1 MNKVLVVDDNSNER
15 NGLSRLLE
23 QAGYEVRTAADGVE
37 AFQKVQND
45 RFDLMLL
52 DIWMP
57 RMDGLELLARL
68 PKESRPT
75 AMVITGDE
83 SFETILRSLRE
94 QVCLFVPKP
103 FQPRDLMQL
112 IRDTLESPGGRDPIL
127 VLSAEP
133 NWVQLRFTCE
143 MQTATRVENV
153 VEQLNK
159 SLPFEFRE
167 PVRAAFHELLMNAVE
182 WGGHLNPEALAQV
195 DYLRTPKLV
204 MCRIADPGKGF
215 DPERLEHT
223 EITIDTMEP
232 IAHGDAREKKGL
244 RPGGYGIRLAKSLVD
259 DLVYNQAHNEVTIFK
274 YLN

>member
-1 MNKVLVVDDNSNER
+1 MTTRTRETVSAACW
-15 NGLSRLLE
+15 SRR
-23 QAGYEVRTAADGVE
+23 VTRFAADGVE
-37 AFQKVQND
+37 AFQKVQHD

-112 IRDTLESPGGRDPIL
+112 VKDTLESSGGRDPIL
-127 VLSAEP
+127 VVSAEP
-133 NWVQLRFTCE
+133 NWVQLRFPCE
-143 MQTATRVENV
+143 VQTATRVENV

-159 SLPFEFRE
+159 SLRFEFR
-167 PVRAAFHELLMNAVE
+167 
-182 WGGHLNPEALAQV
+182 
-195 DYLRTPKLV
+195 
-204 MCRIADPGKGF
+204 
-215 DPERLEHT
+215 
-223 EITIDTMEP
+223 
-232 IAHGDAREKKGL
+232 
-244 RPGGYGIRLAKSLVD
+244 
-259 DLVYNQAHNEVTIFK
+259 
-274 YLN
+274 